1 MASRPFVYILSAPIS
16 TKYDMD
22 KPSAVVISIGNLK
35 KKLAPSVPKIAYT

>member
-35 KKLAPSVPKIAYT
+35 KLAPSVPKIAYT